1 MNFKEIKVCFVCVDK
16 AALPVFYP
24 HGSLLCLK
32 KMIACCGMFTG
43 EREVVS
49 YQYPHTSQKVLSL
62 FKLYL
67 QKIDLH
73 QCL

>member
-1 MNFKEIKVCFVCVDK
+1 M
-16 AALPVFYP
+16 
-24 HGSLLCLK
+24 LCLRRQSGFACPLPPWLVAVLE
-32 KMIACCGMFTG
+32 KMIACWGMFTG

-49 YQYPHTSQKVLSL
+49 YQHPHTSQKDLSL

-67 QKIDLH
+67 QKIDMH